1 MAWLSALIKA
11 ILEWLTAEV
20 KKDTKAGDADDVPEE
35 TKKSWADRIK
45 EQEAK
50 MAEQREKDE
59 QMRRNEM
66 DKRREQQQK
75 GHRLTANFQKKALR
89 FVDDIEFA
97 FNSIKQHFMKTNTT
111 KFLILFGSSV
121 QNPKEGFMLDFLRR
135 NASGPFG
142 LTLII
147 LLVLAFSVWG
157 IGDIFRNY
165 DVGTLARIGDR
176 EVDSQEFL
184 FRYNREI
191 NRISN
196 ELERFVSNE
205 EARDSG
211 IDIQI
216 LTNLLV
222 EKTLNSSADKMKL
235 RPSDKSLTE
244 RLKNT
249 NSFRN
254 AFNQFDKNVF
264 NQVLRQNG
272 ITEDL
277 FFSMER
283 DSIAQAQIYRALFE
297 NLNISKE
304 FNNLIHRF
312 QNEDRSVEYLVLNTN
327 TENVDSYEINNQ
339 ELLNYYNNNKDNYKS
354 ETKRD
359 FTLLTLLKSEI
370 SSLIEVQEDII
381 KEIYE
386 NNVSDYETPEKRTY
400 YVIPFNSSE
409 EVNLALNNFKE
420 NTDINNIIVSRGFS
434 LEDVLQSSLS
444 LEEGLNDAISNKA
457 FEVDKNILAG
467 PVQGPFGPTL
477 IYVTKIE
484 SSLKK
489 TFLEVKEKIEQDY
502 KSGETQDKIYEI
514 YNIIE
519 DQRAAG
525 LTFEEIALENNLKL
539 SQYSSVNNN
548 GSNFNNSNI
557 DLTLRNSIIE
567 TIFDSDIGLEMDP
580 LEDQN
585 GNVVFIRVDNIDEER
600 LLNFDNVQKE
610 VRSDIINQRQKKELE
625 DISFQYLD
633 DINKNINN
641 LEQISDNLNVAIL
654 KRDNLSRYSF
664 DEVFSRSAIEE
675 IFKTNVNKA
684 FRANVGIGDSIIIGL
699 VTKISIEEQKES
711 DIEALNQRNED
722 NLKNELLII
731 LSEELQKEL
740 SSEVYP
746 ERLDFLF
753 ETINTQGSF

>member
-1 MAWLSALIKA
+1 
-11 ILEWLTAEV
+11 
-20 KKDTKAGDADDVPEE
+20 
-35 TKKSWADRIK
+35 
-45 EQEAK
+45 
-50 MAEQREKDE
+50 
-59 QMRRNEM
+59 
-66 DKRREQQQK
+66 
-75 GHRLTANFQKKALR
+75 
-89 FVDDIEFA
+89 
-97 FNSIKQHFMKTNTT
+97 
-111 KFLILFGSSV
+111 
-121 QNPKEGFMLDFLRR
+121 MLDLLRR

-191 NRISN
+191 SRISN

-235 RPSDKSLTE
+235 RPSDNSLTE

-304 FNNLIHRF
+304 FSNLIYRF
-312 QNEDRSVEYLVLNTN
+312 QNEDRNVEYLVLNTN
-327 TENVDSYEINNQ
+327 TESLDAYEINNQ
-339 ELLNYYNNNKDNYKS
+339 ELLSYYNNNKDNYIS
-354 ETKRD
+354 ESKRD
-359 FTLLTLLKSEI
+359 FTLLTLLKSELN
-370 SSLIEVQEDII
+370 SLIKVEEGII

-386 NNVSDYETPEKRTY
+386 NNLSDYETPEKRTY

-420 NTDINNIIVSRGFS
+420 NTDINNIIISRGLS
-434 LEDVLQSSLS
+434 VEDVIQSSLS
-444 LEEGLNDAISNKA
+444 SEEGLNEAISNKA
-457 FEVDKNILAG
+457 FELDKNILAG
-467 PVQGPFGPTL
+467 PVPGPFGPTL

-484 SSLKK
+484 SSLKQ
-489 TFLEVKEKIEQDY
+489 TFLEVKEKIENDY
-502 KSGETQDKIYEI
+502 KSEETQDKIYEI
-514 YNIIE
+514 YNVIE

-548 GSNFNNSNI
+548 GSNFSNSNI
-557 DLTLRNSIIE
+557 DLTLKNSIIE

-600 LLNFDNVQKE
+600 LLNFDSVQNE

-625 DISFQYLD
+625 DISFQHLD
-633 DINKNINN
+633 DINNNINS
-641 LEQISDNLNVAIL
+641 LEQIADSLNVAIL

-684 FRANVGIGDSIIIGL
+684 FKANVGIGDSIIIGM
-699 VTKISIEEQKES
+699 VTKISIQEQKES
-711 DIEALNQRNED
+711 DLEALNQRNED

>member
-1 MAWLSALIKA
+1 
-11 ILEWLTAEV
+11 
-20 KKDTKAGDADDVPEE
+20 
-35 TKKSWADRIK
+35 
-45 EQEAK
+45 
-50 MAEQREKDE
+50 
-59 QMRRNEM
+59 
-66 DKRREQQQK
+66 
-75 GHRLTANFQKKALR
+75 
-89 FVDDIEFA
+89 
-97 FNSIKQHFMKTNTT
+97 
-111 KFLILFGSSV
+111 
-121 QNPKEGFMLDFLRR
+121 MLDLLRR

-191 NRISN
+191 SRISN

-235 RPSDKSLTE
+235 RPSDNSLTE

-304 FNNLIHRF
+304 FSNLIYRF
-312 QNEDRSVEYLVLNTN
+312 QNEDRNVEYLVLNTN
-327 TENVDSYEINNQ
+327 TGSLDAYEINNQ
-339 ELLNYYNNNKDNYKS
+339 ELLSYYNNNKDNYIS
-354 ETKRD
+354 ESKRD
-359 FTLLTLLKSEI
+359 FTLLTLLKSELN
-370 SSLIEVQEDII
+370 SLIKVEEGII

-386 NNVSDYETPEKRTY
+386 NNLSDYETPEKRTY

-420 NTDINNIIVSRGFS
+420 NTDINNIIISRGLS
-434 LEDVLQSSLS
+434 VEDVIQSSLS
-444 LEEGLNDAISNKA
+444 SEEGLNEAISNKA
-457 FEVDKNILAG
+457 FELDKNILAG
-467 PVQGPFGPTL
+467 PVPGPFGPTL
-477 IYVTKIE
+477 IYVTNIE
-484 SSLKK
+484 PSFKK
-489 TFLEVKEKIEQDY
+489 TFLEAKEKIEQDY
-502 KSGETQDKIYEI
+502 KSEETQDKIYEI
-514 YNIIE
+514 YNVIE

-548 GSNFNNSNI
+548 GSNFSNSNI
-557 DLTLRNSIIE
+557 DLTLKNSIIE
-567 TIFDSDIGLEMDP
+567 TIFDSDIGLDMDP

-600 LLNFDNVQKE
+600 LLNFDSVQNE

-625 DISFQYLD
+625 DISFQHLD
-633 DINKNINN
+633 DINNNINS
-641 LEQISDNLNVAIL
+641 LEQIADNLNVAIL

-684 FRANVGIGDSIIIGL
+684 FKANVGIGDSIIIGM
-699 VTKISIEEQKES
+699 VTKISIQEQKES
-711 DIEALNQRNED
+711 DLEALNQRNED

>member
-1 MAWLSALIKA
+1 
-11 ILEWLTAEV
+11 
-20 KKDTKAGDADDVPEE
+20 
-35 TKKSWADRIK
+35 
-45 EQEAK
+45 
-50 MAEQREKDE
+50 
-59 QMRRNEM
+59 
-66 DKRREQQQK
+66 
-75 GHRLTANFQKKALR
+75 
-89 FVDDIEFA
+89 
-97 FNSIKQHFMKTNTT
+97 
-111 KFLILFGSSV
+111 
-121 QNPKEGFMLDFLRR
+121 MLDLLRR

-304 FNNLIHRF
+304 FSNLIHRF
-312 QNEDRSVEYLVLNTN
+312 QNEDRNVEYIVLNTN
-327 TENVDSYEINNQ
+327 TENIDSYEINNQ

-354 ETKRD
+354 ESKRD

-409 EVNLALNNFKE
+409 EVNSALNNFKE
-420 NTDINNIIVSRGFS
+420 NTDINNIIVSRGLS
-434 LEDVLQSSLS
+434 VEDVLQSSIS

-502 KSGETQDKIYEI
+502 KSEETQDKIYEI
-514 YNIIE
+514 YNVIE

-539 SQYSSVNNN
+539 SQYSSVNDN
-548 GSNFNNSNI
+548 GSNFSNSDI
-557 DLTLRNSIIE
+557 DLALRNLIIE

-585 GNVVFIRVDNIDEER
+585 GNVVFIRVDNIDEETI
-600 LLNFDNVQKE
+600 LNFDNVQNE
-610 VRSDIINQRQKKELE
+610 VRSDIINQRQKKDLE
-625 DISFQYLD
+625 DISFQYLN
-633 DINKNINN
+633 DINNNINN
-641 LEQISDNLNVAIL
+641 LEQIADNLNVAIL

-684 FRANVGIGDSIIIGL
+684 FKANVGIGDSIIIGM
-699 VTKISIEEQKES
+699 VTKISIEEQKEA

>member
-1 MAWLSALIKA
+1 
-11 ILEWLTAEV
+11 
-20 KKDTKAGDADDVPEE
+20 
-35 TKKSWADRIK
+35 
-45 EQEAK
+45 
-50 MAEQREKDE
+50 
-59 QMRRNEM
+59 
-66 DKRREQQQK
+66 
-75 GHRLTANFQKKALR
+75 
-89 FVDDIEFA
+89 
-97 FNSIKQHFMKTNTT
+97 
-111 KFLILFGSSV
+111 
-121 QNPKEGFMLDFLRR
+121 MLDLLRR

-272 ITEDL
+272 INEDL
-277 FFSMER
+277 FFTMER

-304 FNNLIHRF
+304 FSNLIHRF
-312 QNEDRSVEYLVLNTN
+312 QNEDRSVEYIVLNTN

-354 ETKRD
+354 ESKRD

-370 SSLIEVQEDII
+370 ISLIEVQEDII

-409 EVNLALNNFKE
+409 EVNLALSNFKE
-420 NTDINNIIVSRGFS
+420 NTDINNIIVSRGLS

-502 KSGETQDKIYEI
+502 KSEETQDKIYEI

-548 GSNFNNSNI
+548 GSNFSNSNI

-625 DISFQYLD
+625 DISFQYID
-633 DINKNINN
+633 DINNNINN

-664 DEVFSRSAIEE
+664 DEVFSRSAVEE

-684 FRANVGIGDSIIIGL
+684 FKANVGIGDSIIIGL

-731 LSEELQKEL
+731 LTEELQKEL

>member
-1 MAWLSALIKA
+1 
-11 ILEWLTAEV
+11 
-20 KKDTKAGDADDVPEE
+20 
-35 TKKSWADRIK
+35 
-45 EQEAK
+45 
-50 MAEQREKDE
+50 
-59 QMRRNEM
+59 
-66 DKRREQQQK
+66 
-75 GHRLTANFQKKALR
+75 
-89 FVDDIEFA
+89 
-97 FNSIKQHFMKTNTT
+97 
-111 KFLILFGSSV
+111 
-121 QNPKEGFMLDFLRR
+121 MLDLLRR

-304 FNNLIHRF
+304 FSNLIHRF
-312 QNEDRSVEYLVLNTN
+312 QNEDRNVEYIVLNTD
-327 TENVDSYEINNQ
+327 TENIDSYEINNQ

-354 ETKRD
+354 ESKRD

-409 EVNLALNNFKE
+409 EVNLALSNFKE
-420 NTDINNIIVSRGFS
+420 NTDINNIIVSRGLS
-434 LEDVLQSSLS
+434 IEDVLQSSLS

-477 IYVTKIE
+477 IYVTQIE

-502 KSGETQDKIYEI
+502 KSGETQDKIYKI

-548 GSNFNNSNI
+548 GSNFSNSNI

-664 DEVFSRSAIEE
+664 DEVFSRSAVEE

-684 FRANVGIGDSIIIGL
+684 FKANVGIGDSIIIGL

-711 DIEALNQRNED
+711 DIETLNKRNED

-731 LSEELQKEL
+731 LTEELQKEL

>member
-1 MAWLSALIKA
+1 
-11 ILEWLTAEV
+11 
-20 KKDTKAGDADDVPEE
+20 
-35 TKKSWADRIK
+35 
-45 EQEAK
+45 
-50 MAEQREKDE
+50 
-59 QMRRNEM
+59 
-66 DKRREQQQK
+66 
-75 GHRLTANFQKKALR
+75 
-89 FVDDIEFA
+89 
-97 FNSIKQHFMKTNTT
+97 
-111 KFLILFGSSV
+111 
-121 QNPKEGFMLDFLRR
+121 MLDLLRR

-277 FFSMER
+277 FFTMER

-304 FNNLIHRF
+304 FSNLIHRF
-312 QNEDRSVEYLVLNTN
+312 QNEDRSVEYIVLNTN

-354 ETKRD
+354 ESKRD

-370 SSLIEVQEDII
+370 ISLIEVQEDII

-409 EVNLALNNFKE
+409 EVNLALSNFKE
-420 NTDINNIIVSRGFS
+420 NTDINNIIVSRGLS

-502 KSGETQDKIYEI
+502 KSEETQDKIYEI

-548 GSNFNNSNI
+548 GSNFSNSNI

-625 DISFQYLD
+625 DISFQYID
-633 DINKNINN
+633 DINNNINN

-664 DEVFSRSAIEE
+664 DEVFSRSAVEE

-684 FRANVGIGDSIIIGL
+684 FKANVGIGDSIIIGL

-731 LSEELQKEL
+731 LTEELQKEL

>member
-1 MAWLSALIKA
+1 
-11 ILEWLTAEV
+11 
-20 KKDTKAGDADDVPEE
+20 
-35 TKKSWADRIK
+35 
-45 EQEAK
+45 
-50 MAEQREKDE
+50 
-59 QMRRNEM
+59 
-66 DKRREQQQK
+66 
-75 GHRLTANFQKKALR
+75 
-89 FVDDIEFA
+89 
-97 FNSIKQHFMKTNTT
+97 
-111 KFLILFGSSV
+111 
-121 QNPKEGFMLDFLRR
+121 MLDLLRR

-304 FNNLIHRF
+304 FSNLIHRF
-312 QNEDRSVEYLVLNTN
+312 QNEDRNVEYIVLNTN
-327 TENVDSYEINNQ
+327 TENIDSYEINNQ

-354 ETKRD
+354 ESKRD

-409 EVNLALNNFKE
+409 EVNSALNNFKE
-420 NTDINNIIVSRGFS
+420 NTDINNIIVSRGLS
-434 LEDVLQSSLS
+434 VEDVLQSSIS
-444 LEEGLNDAISNKA
+444 LEEGLNEAISNKA

-548 GSNFNNSNI
+548 GSNFSNSNI

-664 DEVFSRSAIEE
+664 DEVFSRSAVEE

-684 FRANVGIGDSIIIGL
+684 FKANVGIGDSIIIGM
-699 VTKISIEEQKES
+699 VTKISIEEQKEA

>member
-1 MAWLSALIKA
+1 
-11 ILEWLTAEV
+11 
-20 KKDTKAGDADDVPEE
+20 
-35 TKKSWADRIK
+35 
-45 EQEAK
+45 
-50 MAEQREKDE
+50 
-59 QMRRNEM
+59 
-66 DKRREQQQK
+66 
-75 GHRLTANFQKKALR
+75 
-89 FVDDIEFA
+89 
-97 FNSIKQHFMKTNTT
+97 
-111 KFLILFGSSV
+111 
-121 QNPKEGFMLDFLRR
+121 MLDLLRR

-222 EKTLNSSADKMKL
+222 EKTLNSSADEMKL
-235 RPSDKSLTE
+235 RPSDNSLTE

-249 NSFRN
+249 SSFRN

-304 FNNLIHRF
+304 FSNLIHRF
-312 QNEDRSVEYLVLNTN
+312 QNEDRSVDYLVLNTN
-327 TENVDSYEINNQ
+327 TENVDPYEINNQ
-339 ELLNYYNNNKDNYKS
+339 ELLSYYNNNRDNYKS
-354 ETKRD
+354 ESKRD

-370 SSLIEVQEDII
+370 SSLIEVEEEII

-386 NNVSDYETPEKRTY
+386 NNLSDYETPEKRTY

-409 EVNLALNNFKE
+409 EVNSALNNFKE
-420 NTDINNIIVSRGFS
+420 NTDINNIIVSRGLS
-434 LEDVLQSSLS
+434 VEDVLQSSIS
-444 LEEGLNDAISNKA
+444 LEEGLNEAISNKA

-502 KSGETQDKIYEI
+502 KSEETQDKIYEI
-514 YNIIE
+514 YNVIE

-539 SQYSSVNNN
+539 SQYSSVNDN
-548 GSNFNNSNI
+548 GSNFSNSDI
-557 DLTLRNSIIE
+557 DLALRNLIIE

-585 GNVVFIRVDNIDEER
+585 GNVVFIRVDNIDEETI
-600 LLNFDNVQKE
+600 LNFDNVQNE
-610 VRSDIINQRQKKELE
+610 VRSDIINQRKKKDLE
-625 DISFQYLD
+625 DISFQYLN
-633 DINKNINN
+633 DINNNINN
-641 LEQISDNLNVAIL
+641 LEQIADNLNVAIL

-684 FRANVGIGDSIIIGL
+684 FKANVGIGDSIIIGL

-711 DIEALNQRNED
+711 DIETLNKRNED

-731 LSEELQKEL
+731 LTEELQKEL

>member
-1 MAWLSALIKA
+1 
-11 ILEWLTAEV
+11 
-20 KKDTKAGDADDVPEE
+20 
-35 TKKSWADRIK
+35 
-45 EQEAK
+45 
-50 MAEQREKDE
+50 
-59 QMRRNEM
+59 
-66 DKRREQQQK
+66 
-75 GHRLTANFQKKALR
+75 
-89 FVDDIEFA
+89 
-97 FNSIKQHFMKTNTT
+97 
-111 KFLILFGSSV
+111 
-121 QNPKEGFMLDFLRR
+121 MLDLLRR

-222 EKTLNSSADKMKL
+222 EKTLNSSADEMKL
-235 RPSDKSLTE
+235 RPSDNSLTE

-249 NSFRN
+249 SSFRN

-304 FNNLIHRF
+304 FSNLIHRF
-312 QNEDRSVEYLVLNTN
+312 QNEDRNVDYLVLNTN
-327 TENVDSYEINNQ
+327 TENVDPYEINNQ

-354 ETKRD
+354 ESKRD

-370 SSLIEVQEDII
+370 SSLIEVEEEII

-386 NNVSDYETPEKRTY
+386 NNLSDYETPEKRTY

-409 EVNLALNNFKE
+409 EVNSALNNFKE
-420 NTDINNIIVSRGFS
+420 NTDINNIIVSRGLS
-434 LEDVLQSSLS
+434 VEDVLQSSIS
-444 LEEGLNDAISNKA
+444 LEEGLNEAISNKA

-502 KSGETQDKIYEI
+502 KSEETQDKIYEI
-514 YNIIE
+514 YNVIE

-539 SQYSSVNNN
+539 SQYSSVNDN
-548 GSNFNNSNI
+548 GSNFSNSDI
-557 DLTLRNSIIE
+557 DLALRNLIIE

-585 GNVVFIRVDNIDEER
+585 GNVVFIRVDNIDEETI
-600 LLNFDNVQKE
+600 LNFDNVQNE
-610 VRSDIINQRQKKELE
+610 VRSDIINQRQKKDLE
-625 DISFQYLD
+625 DISFQYLN
-633 DINKNINN
+633 DINNNINN
-641 LEQISDNLNVAIL
+641 LEQIADNLNVAIL

-664 DEVFSRSAIEE
+664 DEVFSRSAVEE

-684 FRANVGIGDSIIIGL
+684 FKANVGIGDSIIIGL

>member
-1 MAWLSALIKA
+1 
-11 ILEWLTAEV
+11 
-20 KKDTKAGDADDVPEE
+20 
-35 TKKSWADRIK
+35 
-45 EQEAK
+45 
-50 MAEQREKDE
+50 
-59 QMRRNEM
+59 
-66 DKRREQQQK
+66 
-75 GHRLTANFQKKALR
+75 
-89 FVDDIEFA
+89 
-97 FNSIKQHFMKTNTT
+97 
-111 KFLILFGSSV
+111 
-121 QNPKEGFMLDFLRR
+121 MLDLLRR

-304 FNNLIHRF
+304 FSNLIHRF
-312 QNEDRSVEYLVLNTN
+312 QNEDRSVDYLVLNTN
-327 TENVDSYEINNQ
+327 TENVDPYEINNQ
-339 ELLNYYNNNKDNYKS
+339 ELLSYYNNNRDNYKS
-354 ETKRD
+354 ESKRD

-370 SSLIEVQEDII
+370 SSLIEVEEEII

-386 NNVSDYETPEKRTY
+386 NNLSDYETPEKRTY

-409 EVNLALNNFKE
+409 EVNSALNNFKE
-420 NTDINNIIVSRGFS
+420 NTDINNIIVSRGLS
-434 LEDVLQSSLS
+434 VEDVLQSSIS
-444 LEEGLNDAISNKA
+444 LEEGLNEAISNKA

-502 KSGETQDKIYEI
+502 KSEETQDKIYEI
-514 YNIIE
+514 YNVIE

-539 SQYSSVNNN
+539 SQYSSVNDN
-548 GSNFNNSNI
+548 GSNFSNSDI
-557 DLTLRNSIIE
+557 DLALRNLIIE

-585 GNVVFIRVDNIDEER
+585 GNVVFIRVDNIDEETI
-600 LLNFDNVQKE
+600 LNFDNVQNE
-610 VRSDIINQRQKKELE
+610 VRSDIINQRQKKDLE
-625 DISFQYLD
+625 DISFQYLN
-633 DINKNINN
+633 DINNNINN
-641 LEQISDNLNVAIL
+641 LEQIADNLNVAIL

-684 FRANVGIGDSIIIGL
+684 FKANVGIGDSIIIGM
-699 VTKISIEEQKES
+699 VTKISIEEQKEA

>member
-1 MAWLSALIKA
+1 
-11 ILEWLTAEV
+11 
-20 KKDTKAGDADDVPEE
+20 
-35 TKKSWADRIK
+35 
-45 EQEAK
+45 
-50 MAEQREKDE
+50 
-59 QMRRNEM
+59 
-66 DKRREQQQK
+66 
-75 GHRLTANFQKKALR
+75 
-89 FVDDIEFA
+89 
-97 FNSIKQHFMKTNTT
+97 
-111 KFLILFGSSV
+111 
-121 QNPKEGFMLDFLRR
+121 MLDLLRR

-205 EARDSG
+205 EAKDSG

-277 FFSMER
+277 FFTMER

-297 NLNISKE
+297 NINISKE

-312 QNEDRSVEYLVLNTN
+312 QNEDRNVEYIVLNTN

-354 ETKRD
+354 ESKRD

-381 KEIYE
+381 KEIYK

-409 EVNLALNNFKE
+409 EVNLALSNFKE
-420 NTDINNIIVSRGFS
+420 NTDINNIIVSRGLS

-502 KSGETQDKIYEI
+502 KSEETQDKIYEI

-548 GSNFNNSNI
+548 GSNFSNSNI

-633 DINKNINN
+633 DINNNINN

-664 DEVFSRSAIEE
+664 DEVFSRSAVEE
-675 IFKTNVNKA
+675 IFKTNENKA
-684 FRANVGIGDSIIIGL
+684 FKGNVGIGDSIIIGL

-731 LSEELQKEL
+731 LTEELQKEL

>member
-1 MAWLSALIKA
+1 
-11 ILEWLTAEV
+11 
-20 KKDTKAGDADDVPEE
+20 
-35 TKKSWADRIK
+35 
-45 EQEAK
+45 
-50 MAEQREKDE
+50 
-59 QMRRNEM
+59 
-66 DKRREQQQK
+66 
-75 GHRLTANFQKKALR
+75 
-89 FVDDIEFA
+89 
-97 FNSIKQHFMKTNTT
+97 
-111 KFLILFGSSV
+111 
-121 QNPKEGFMLDFLRR
+121 MLDLLRR

-304 FNNLIHRF
+304 FSNLIHRF
-312 QNEDRSVEYLVLNTN
+312 QNEDRNVEYIVLNTN
-327 TENVDSYEINNQ
+327 TENIDSYEINNQ

-354 ETKRD
+354 ESKRD

-400 YVIPFNSSE
+400 YVIPFNSFE
-409 EVNLALNNFKE
+409 EVNLALSNFKE
-420 NTDINNIIVSRGFS
+420 NTDINNIIVSRGLS
-434 LEDVLQSSLS
+434 IEDVLQSSLS

-548 GSNFNNSNI
+548 GSNFSNSNI

-610 VRSDIINQRQKKELE
+610 VRSDIINQRQKKKLE

-684 FRANVGIGDSIIIGL
+684 FKANVGIGDSIIIGM
-699 VTKISIEEQKES
+699 VTKISIEEQKEA

>member
-1 MAWLSALIKA
+1 
-11 ILEWLTAEV
+11 
-20 KKDTKAGDADDVPEE
+20 
-35 TKKSWADRIK
+35 
-45 EQEAK
+45 
-50 MAEQREKDE
+50 
-59 QMRRNEM
+59 
-66 DKRREQQQK
+66 
-75 GHRLTANFQKKALR
+75 
-89 FVDDIEFA
+89 
-97 FNSIKQHFMKTNTT
+97 
-111 KFLILFGSSV
+111 
-121 QNPKEGFMLDFLRR
+121 MLDLLRR

-216 LTNLLV
+216 LTNLLI

-272 ITEDL
+272 INEDL
-277 FFSMER
+277 FFTMER

-304 FNNLIHRF
+304 FSNLIHRF

-354 ETKRD
+354 ESKRD

-386 NNVSDYETPEKRTY
+386 NNVSNYETQEKRTY

-409 EVNLALNNFKE
+409 EVNLALSNFKE
-420 NTDINNIIVSRGFS
+420 NTDINNIIVSRGLS

-502 KSGETQDKIYEI
+502 KSEETQDKIYEI

-548 GSNFNNSNI
+548 GSNFSNSNI

-625 DISFQYLD
+625 DISFQYID
-633 DINKNINN
+633 DINNNINN

-654 KRDNLSRYSF
+654 KRDSLSRYSF
-664 DEVFSRSAIEE
+664 DEVFSRSAVEE
-675 IFKTNVNKA
+675 VFKTNVNKP
-684 FRANVGIGDSIIIGL
+684 FKANVGIGDSIIIGL

-731 LSEELQKEL
+731 LTEELQKEL

>member
-1 MAWLSALIKA
+1 
-11 ILEWLTAEV
+11 
-20 KKDTKAGDADDVPEE
+20 
-35 TKKSWADRIK
+35 
-45 EQEAK
+45 
-50 MAEQREKDE
+50 
-59 QMRRNEM
+59 
-66 DKRREQQQK
+66 
-75 GHRLTANFQKKALR
+75 
-89 FVDDIEFA
+89 
-97 FNSIKQHFMKTNTT
+97 
-111 KFLILFGSSV
+111 
-121 QNPKEGFMLDFLRR
+121 MLDLLRR

-222 EKTLNSSADKMKL
+222 EKTLNSSADEMKL
-235 RPSDKSLTE
+235 RPSDNSLTE

-249 NSFRN
+249 SSFRN

-304 FNNLIHRF
+304 FSNLIHRF
-312 QNEDRSVEYLVLNTN
+312 QNEDRSVDYLVLNTN
-327 TENVDSYEINNQ
+327 TENVDPYEINDQ
-339 ELLNYYNNNKDNYKS
+339 ELLSYYNNNKDNYKS
-354 ETKRD
+354 ESKRD

-370 SSLIEVQEDII
+370 SSLIEVEEEII

-386 NNVSDYETPEKRTY
+386 NNLSDYETPEKRTY

-409 EVNLALNNFKE
+409 EVNSALNNFKE
-420 NTDINNIIVSRGFS
+420 NTDINNIIVSRGLS
-434 LEDVLQSSLS
+434 VEDVLQSSIS
-444 LEEGLNDAISNKA
+444 LEEGLNEAISNKA

-502 KSGETQDKIYEI
+502 KSEETQDKIYEI
-514 YNIIE
+514 YNVIE

-539 SQYSSVNNN
+539 SQYSSVNDN
-548 GSNFNNSNI
+548 GSNFSNSDI
-557 DLTLRNSIIE
+557 DLALRNLIIE

-585 GNVVFIRVDNIDEER
+585 GNVVFIRVDNIDEETI
-600 LLNFDNVQKE
+600 LNFDNVQNE
-610 VRSDIINQRQKKELE
+610 VRSDIINQRKKKDLE
-625 DISFQYLD
+625 DISFQYLN
-633 DINKNINN
+633 DINNNINN
-641 LEQISDNLNVAIL
+641 LEQIADNLNVAIL

-684 FRANVGIGDSIIIGL
+684 FKANVGIGDSIIIGL
-699 VTKISIEEQKES
+699 VKKISIQELKDA

>member
-1 MAWLSALIKA
+1 
-11 ILEWLTAEV
+11 
-20 KKDTKAGDADDVPEE
+20 
-35 TKKSWADRIK
+35 
-45 EQEAK
+45 
-50 MAEQREKDE
+50 
-59 QMRRNEM
+59 
-66 DKRREQQQK
+66 
-75 GHRLTANFQKKALR
+75 
-89 FVDDIEFA
+89 
-97 FNSIKQHFMKTNTT
+97 
-111 KFLILFGSSV
+111 
-121 QNPKEGFMLDFLRR
+121 MLDLLRR

-211 IDIQI
+211 IDVQI
-216 LTNLLV
+216 LSNLLV
-222 EKTLNSSADKMKL
+222 EKTLNSSADRMKL
-235 RPSDKSLTE
+235 RPSDNSLTE

-249 NSFRN
+249 NSFKN

-283 DSIAQAQIYRALFE
+283 DSIAQTQIYSALFG

-304 FNNLIHRF
+304 FSNLIYRF
-312 QNEDRSVEYLVLNTN
+312 QNEDRNVEYLVLNTN
-327 TENVDSYEINNQ
+327 TENIDAYEINNE
-339 ELLNYYNNNKDNYKS
+339 ELLNHYNNNRDNYKS
-354 ETKRD
+354 ESKRD
-359 FTLLTLLKSEI
+359 FTLISLLKSEL
-370 SSLIEVQEDII
+370 SSLIEVEEDII
-381 KEIYE
+381 REIYE
-386 NNVSDYETPEKRTY
+386 NNLGDYETPEKRTY

-409 EVNLALNNFKE
+409 EVNLALNNFEE
-420 NTDINNIIVSRGFS
+420 NTDINNIIVSRGLS
-434 LEDVLQSSLS
+434 VEDVLQSSLS

-457 FEVDKNILAG
+457 FEVDINILTG
-467 PVQGPFGPTL
+467 PVPGPFGPTL
-477 IYVTKIE
+477 IYVTQIE
-484 SSLKK
+484 SSFKK
-489 TFLEVKEKIEQDY
+489 TFLEVKERIEQNY
-502 KSGETQDKIYEI
+502 KSEETQDKIYEI
-514 YNIIE
+514 YNVIE
-519 DQRAAG
+519 DQRAEG
-525 LTFEEIALENNLKL
+525 LTFEEIAAENNLKL

-567 TIFDSDIGLEMDP
+567 TIFDSDIGLELDP

-585 GNVVFIRVDNIDEER
+585 GNVIFIRIDNIDEER
-600 LLNFDNVQKE
+600 FLNFDNMQNE
-610 VRSDIINQRQKKELE
+610 VRLDIINQRQKEELE
-625 DISFQYLD
+625 DKSLQYLN
-633 DINKNINN
+633 DINNKNNN
-641 LEQISDNLNVAIL
+641 LEQIADNLNVAIL
-654 KRDNLSRYSF
+654 TRDNLSRYSF
-664 DEVFSRSAIEE
+664 DEVFSRSAIQE
-675 IFKTNVNKA
+675 IFKTNVNKP
-684 FRANVGIGDSIIIGL
+684 FKANVGIGDSIIIGL
-699 VTKISIEEQKES
+699 VTKISIREQKEV
-711 DIEALNQRNED
+711 DIVTLNQQNED
-722 NLKNELLII
+722 NLKNELLFT
-731 LSEELQKEL
+731 LTEELQKEL

-753 ETINTQGSF
+753 ETINAQGSF

>member
-1 MAWLSALIKA
+1 
-11 ILEWLTAEV
+11 
-20 KKDTKAGDADDVPEE
+20 
-35 TKKSWADRIK
+35 
-45 EQEAK
+45 
-50 MAEQREKDE
+50 
-59 QMRRNEM
+59 
-66 DKRREQQQK
+66 
-75 GHRLTANFQKKALR
+75 
-89 FVDDIEFA
+89 
-97 FNSIKQHFMKTNTT
+97 
-111 KFLILFGSSV
+111 
-121 QNPKEGFMLDFLRR
+121 MLDLLRR

-191 NRISN
+191 SRISN

-235 RPSDKSLTE
+235 RPSDNSLTE

-304 FNNLIHRF
+304 FSNLIYRF
-312 QNEDRSVEYLVLNTN
+312 QNEDRNVEYLVLNTN
-327 TENVDSYEINNQ
+327 TESLDAYEINNQ
-339 ELLNYYNNNKDNYKS
+339 ELLSYYNNNKDNYIS
-354 ETKRD
+354 ESKRD
-359 FTLLTLLKSEI
+359 FTLLTLLKSELN
-370 SSLIEVQEDII
+370 SLIKVEEGII

-386 NNVSDYETPEKRTY
+386 NNLSDYETPEKRTY

-420 NTDINNIIVSRGFS
+420 NTDINNIIISRGLS
-434 LEDVLQSSLS
+434 VEDVIQSSLS
-444 LEEGLNDAISNKA
+444 SEEGLNEAISNKA
-457 FEVDKNILAG
+457 FELDKNILAG
-467 PVQGPFGPTL
+467 PVPGPFGPTL

-484 SSLKK
+484 SSLKQ
-489 TFLEVKEKIEQDY
+489 TFLEVKEKIENDY
-502 KSGETQDKIYEI
+502 KSEETQDKIYEI
-514 YNIIE
+514 YNVIE

-548 GSNFNNSNI
+548 GSNFSNSNI
-557 DLTLRNSIIE
+557 DLTLKNSIIE
-567 TIFDSDIGLEMDP
+567 TIFNSDIGLEMDP

-600 LLNFDNVQKE
+600 LLNFDSVQNE

-625 DISFQYLD
+625 DISFQHLD
-633 DINKNINN
+633 DINNNINS
-641 LEQISDNLNVAIL
+641 LEQIADNLNVAIL

-684 FRANVGIGDSIIIGL
+684 FKANVGIGDSIIIGM
-699 VTKISIEEQKES
+699 VTKISIQEQKES
-711 DIEALNQRNED
+711 DLEALNQRNED

>member
-1 MAWLSALIKA
+1 
-11 ILEWLTAEV
+11 
-20 KKDTKAGDADDVPEE
+20 
-35 TKKSWADRIK
+35 
-45 EQEAK
+45 
-50 MAEQREKDE
+50 
-59 QMRRNEM
+59 
-66 DKRREQQQK
+66 
-75 GHRLTANFQKKALR
+75 
-89 FVDDIEFA
+89 
-97 FNSIKQHFMKTNTT
+97 
-111 KFLILFGSSV
+111 
-121 QNPKEGFMLDFLRR
+121 MLDLLRR

-222 EKTLNSSADKMKL
+222 EKTLNSSADEMKL
-235 RPSDKSLTE
+235 RPSDNSLTE

-249 NSFRN
+249 SSFRN

-304 FNNLIHRF
+304 FSNLIHRF
-312 QNEDRSVEYLVLNTN
+312 QNEDRNVEYIVLNTN
-327 TENVDSYEINNQ
+327 TENIDSYEINNQ
-339 ELLNYYNNNKDNYKS
+339 ELLSYYNNNKDNYKS
-354 ETKRD
+354 ESKRD

-370 SSLIEVQEDII
+370 SSLIEVEEEII

-386 NNVSDYETPEKRTY
+386 NNLSDYETPEKRTY

-409 EVNLALNNFKE
+409 EVNSALNNFKE
-420 NTDINNIIVSRGFS
+420 NTDINNIIVSRGLS
-434 LEDVLQSSLS
+434 VEDVLQSSIS
-444 LEEGLNDAISNKA
+444 LEEGLNEAISNKA

-502 KSGETQDKIYEI
+502 KSEETQDKIYEI

-519 DQRAAG
+519 DHRAAG

-539 SQYSSVNNN
+539 SKYSSVNDN
-548 GSNFNNSNI
+548 GSNFSNSDI
-557 DLTLRNSIIE
+557 DLALRNLIIE

-585 GNVVFIRVDNIDEER
+585 GNVVFIRVDNIDEETI
-600 LLNFDNVQKE
+600 LNFDNVQNE
-610 VRSDIINQRQKKELE
+610 VRSDIINQRQKKDLE
-625 DISFQYLD
+625 DISFQYLN
-633 DINKNINN
+633 DINNNINN
-641 LEQISDNLNVAIL
+641 LEQIADNLNVAIL

-664 DEVFSRSAIEE
+664 DEVFSRSAVEE

-684 FRANVGIGDSIIIGL
+684 FKANVGIGDSIIIGM
-699 VTKISIEEQKES
+699 VTKISIQEQKES

>member
-1 MAWLSALIKA
+1 
-11 ILEWLTAEV
+11 
-20 KKDTKAGDADDVPEE
+20 
-35 TKKSWADRIK
+35 
-45 EQEAK
+45 
-50 MAEQREKDE
+50 
-59 QMRRNEM
+59 
-66 DKRREQQQK
+66 
-75 GHRLTANFQKKALR
+75 
-89 FVDDIEFA
+89 
-97 FNSIKQHFMKTNTT
+97 
-111 KFLILFGSSV
+111 
-121 QNPKEGFMLDFLRR
+121 MLDLLRR

-304 FNNLIHRF
+304 FSNLIHRF
-312 QNEDRSVEYLVLNTN
+312 QNEDRSVDYLVLNTN
-327 TENVDSYEINNQ
+327 TENVDPYEINNQ
-339 ELLNYYNNNKDNYKS
+339 ELLSYYNNNKDNYKS
-354 ETKRD
+354 ESKRD

-370 SSLIEVQEDII
+370 SSLIEVEEEII

-386 NNVSDYETPEKRTY
+386 NNLSDYETPEKRTY

-409 EVNLALNNFKE
+409 EVNSALNNFKE
-420 NTDINNIIVSRGFS
+420 NTDINNIIFSRGLS
-434 LEDVLQSSLS
+434 VEDVLQSSIS
-444 LEEGLNDAISNKA
+444 LEEGLNEAISNKA

-502 KSGETQDKIYEI
+502 KSEETQDKIYEI
-514 YNIIE
+514 YNVIE

-539 SQYSSVNNN
+539 SQYSSVNDN
-548 GSNFNNSNI
+548 GSNFSNSDI
-557 DLTLRNSIIE
+557 DLALRNLIIE

-585 GNVVFIRVDNIDEER
+585 GNVVFIRVDNIDEETI
-600 LLNFDNVQKE
+600 LNFDNVQNE
-610 VRSDIINQRQKKELE
+610 VRSDIINQRQKKDLE
-625 DISFQYLD
+625 DISFQYLN
-633 DINKNINN
+633 DINNNINN
-641 LEQISDNLNVAIL
+641 LEQIADNLNVAIL

-684 FRANVGIGDSIIIGL
+684 FKANVGIGDSIIIGM
-699 VTKISIEEQKES
+699 VTKISIEEQKEA

>member
-1 MAWLSALIKA
+1 
-11 ILEWLTAEV
+11 
-20 KKDTKAGDADDVPEE
+20 
-35 TKKSWADRIK
+35 
-45 EQEAK
+45 
-50 MAEQREKDE
+50 
-59 QMRRNEM
+59 
-66 DKRREQQQK
+66 
-75 GHRLTANFQKKALR
+75 
-89 FVDDIEFA
+89 
-97 FNSIKQHFMKTNTT
+97 
-111 KFLILFGSSV
+111 
-121 QNPKEGFMLDFLRR
+121 MLDLLRR

-176 EVDSQEFL
+176 ELDSQEFL

-304 FNNLIHRF
+304 FSNLIHRF
-312 QNEDRSVEYLVLNTN
+312 QNEDRNVEYIVLNTN
-327 TENVDSYEINNQ
+327 TENIDSYEINNQ

-354 ETKRD
+354 ESKRD

-400 YVIPFNSSE
+400 YVIPFNSFE
-409 EVNLALNNFKE
+409 EVNLALSNFKE
-420 NTDINNIIVSRGFS
+420 NTDINNIIVSRGLS
-434 LEDVLQSSLS
+434 IEDVLQSSLS

-548 GSNFNNSNI
+548 GSNFSNSNI

-684 FRANVGIGDSIIIGL
+684 FKANVGIGDSIIIGL

-711 DIEALNQRNED
+711 DIETLNKRNED

-731 LSEELQKEL
+731 LTEELQKEL

>member
-1 MAWLSALIKA
+1 
-11 ILEWLTAEV
+11 
-20 KKDTKAGDADDVPEE
+20 
-35 TKKSWADRIK
+35 
-45 EQEAK
+45 
-50 MAEQREKDE
+50 
-59 QMRRNEM
+59 
-66 DKRREQQQK
+66 
-75 GHRLTANFQKKALR
+75 
-89 FVDDIEFA
+89 
-97 FNSIKQHFMKTNTT
+97 
-111 KFLILFGSSV
+111 
-121 QNPKEGFMLDFLRR
+121 MLDLLRR

-222 EKTLNSSADKMKL
+222 EKTLNSSADEMKL
-235 RPSDKSLTE
+235 RPSDNSLTE

-249 NSFRN
+249 SSFRN

-304 FNNLIHRF
+304 FSNLIHRF
-312 QNEDRSVEYLVLNTN
+312 QNEDRSVDYLVLNTN
-327 TENVDSYEINNQ
+327 TENVDPYEINNQ

-354 ETKRD
+354 ESKRD

-370 SSLIEVQEDII
+370 SSLIEVEEEII

-386 NNVSDYETPEKRTY
+386 NNLSDYETPEKRTY

-409 EVNLALNNFKE
+409 EVNLALSNFKE
-420 NTDINNIIVSRGFS
+420 NTDINNIIVSRGLS
-434 LEDVLQSSLS
+434 VEDVLQSSIS
-444 LEEGLNDAISNKA
+444 LEEGLNEAISNKA

-548 GSNFNNSNI
+548 GSNFSNPNI

-600 LLNFDNVQKE
+600 LLNFDNVQNE
-610 VRSDIINQRQKKELE
+610 VRSDIINQRQKKEWE

-654 KRDNLSRYSF
+654 KRDNLNRYSF
-664 DEVFSRSAIEE
+664 DEVFSRSAVEE

-684 FRANVGIGDSIIIGL
+684 FKANVGIGDSIIIGL

-711 DIEALNQRNED
+711 DIETLNKRNED

-731 LSEELQKEL
+731 LTEELQKEL

>member
-1 MAWLSALIKA
+1 
-11 ILEWLTAEV
+11 
-20 KKDTKAGDADDVPEE
+20 
-35 TKKSWADRIK
+35 
-45 EQEAK
+45 
-50 MAEQREKDE
+50 
-59 QMRRNEM
+59 
-66 DKRREQQQK
+66 
-75 GHRLTANFQKKALR
+75 
-89 FVDDIEFA
+89 
-97 FNSIKQHFMKTNTT
+97 
-111 KFLILFGSSV
+111 
-121 QNPKEGFMLDFLRR
+121 MLDLLRR

-304 FNNLIHRF
+304 FSNLIHRF
-312 QNEDRSVEYLVLNTN
+312 QNEDRNVEYIVLNTD
-327 TENVDSYEINNQ
+327 TENIDSYEINNQ

-354 ETKRD
+354 ESKRD

-409 EVNLALNNFKE
+409 EVNSALNNFKE
-420 NTDINNIIVSRGFS
+420 NTDINNIIVSRGLS
-434 LEDVLQSSLS
+434 VEDVLQSSIS
-444 LEEGLNDAISNKA
+444 LEEGLNEAISNKA

-484 SSLKK
+484 PSLKK

-502 KSGETQDKIYEI
+502 KSGETQDKIYKI

-548 GSNFNNSNI
+548 GSNFSNSNI

-684 FRANVGIGDSIIIGL
+684 FKANVGIGDSIIIGL

-711 DIEALNQRNED
+711 DIETLNKRNED

-731 LSEELQKEL
+731 LTEELQKEL

>member
-1 MAWLSALIKA
+1 
-11 ILEWLTAEV
+11 
-20 KKDTKAGDADDVPEE
+20 
-35 TKKSWADRIK
+35 
-45 EQEAK
+45 
-50 MAEQREKDE
+50 
-59 QMRRNEM
+59 
-66 DKRREQQQK
+66 
-75 GHRLTANFQKKALR
+75 
-89 FVDDIEFA
+89 
-97 FNSIKQHFMKTNTT
+97 
-111 KFLILFGSSV
+111 
-121 QNPKEGFMLDFLRR
+121 MLDLLRR

-222 EKTLNSSADKMKL
+222 EKTLNSSADEMKL
-235 RPSDKSLTE
+235 RPSDNSLTE

-249 NSFRN
+249 SSFRN

-304 FNNLIHRF
+304 FSNLIHRF
-312 QNEDRSVEYLVLNTN
+312 QNEDRSVDYLVLNTN
-327 TENVDSYEINNQ
+327 TENVDPYEINNQ
-339 ELLNYYNNNKDNYKS
+339 ELLSYYNNNKDNYKS
-354 ETKRD
+354 ESKRD

-370 SSLIEVQEDII
+370 SSLIEVEEEII

-386 NNVSDYETPEKRTY
+386 NNLSDYETPEKRTY

-409 EVNLALNNFKE
+409 EVNSALNNFKE
-420 NTDINNIIVSRGFS
+420 TTDINNIIVSRGLS
-434 LEDVLQSSLS
+434 VEDVLQSSIS
-444 LEEGLNDAISNKA
+444 LEEGLNEAISNKA

-484 SSLKK
+484 SSIKK

-502 KSGETQDKIYEI
+502 KSEETQDKIYEI
-514 YNIIE
+514 YNVIE

-539 SQYSSVNNN
+539 SQYSSVNDN
-548 GSNFNNSNI
+548 GSNFSNSDI
-557 DLTLRNSIIE
+557 DLALRNLIIE

-585 GNVVFIRVDNIDEER
+585 GNVVFIRVDNIDEETI
-600 LLNFDNVQKE
+600 LNFDNVQNE
-610 VRSDIINQRQKKELE
+610 VRSDIINQRQKKDLE
-625 DISFQYLD
+625 DISFQYLN
-633 DINKNINN
+633 DINNNINN
-641 LEQISDNLNVAIL
+641 LEQIADNLNVAIL

-684 FRANVGIGDSIIIGL
+684 FKANVGIGDSIIIGM
-699 VTKISIEEQKES
+699 VTKISIEEQKEA
-711 DIEALNQRNED
+711 DIEALNQRNEE

>member
-1 MAWLSALIKA
+1 
-11 ILEWLTAEV
+11 
-20 KKDTKAGDADDVPEE
+20 
-35 TKKSWADRIK
+35 
-45 EQEAK
+45 
-50 MAEQREKDE
+50 
-59 QMRRNEM
+59 
-66 DKRREQQQK
+66 
-75 GHRLTANFQKKALR
+75 
-89 FVDDIEFA
+89 
-97 FNSIKQHFMKTNTT
+97 
-111 KFLILFGSSV
+111 
-121 QNPKEGFMLDFLRR
+121 MLDLLRR

-222 EKTLNSSADKMKL
+222 EKTLNSSADEMKL
-235 RPSDKSLTE
+235 RPSDNSLTE

-249 NSFRN
+249 SSFRN

-304 FNNLIHRF
+304 FSNLIHRF
-312 QNEDRSVEYLVLNTN
+312 QNEDRSVEYIVLNTN

-354 ETKRD
+354 ESKRD

-370 SSLIEVQEDII
+370 SSLIEVEEEII

-386 NNVSDYETPEKRTY
+386 NNLSDYETPEKRTY

-409 EVNLALNNFKE
+409 EVNSALNNFKE
-420 NTDINNIIVSRGFS
+420 NTDINNIIVSRGLS
-434 LEDVLQSSLS
+434 VEDVLQSSIS
-444 LEEGLNDAISNKA
+444 LEEGLNEAISNKA

-502 KSGETQDKIYEI
+502 KSEETQDKIYEI
-514 YNIIE
+514 YNVIE

-539 SQYSSVNNN
+539 SQYSSVNDN
-548 GSNFNNSNI
+548 GSNFSNSDI
-557 DLTLRNSIIE
+557 DLALRNLIIE

-585 GNVVFIRVDNIDEER
+585 GNVVFIRVDNIDEETI
-600 LLNFDNVQKE
+600 LNFDNVQNE
-610 VRSDIINQRQKKELE
+610 VRSDIINQRQKKDLE
-625 DISFQYLD
+625 DISFQYLN
-633 DINKNINN
+633 DINNNINN
-641 LEQISDNLNVAIL
+641 LEQIADNLNVAIL

-684 FRANVGIGDSIIIGL
+684 FKANVGIGDSIIIGM
-699 VTKISIEEQKES
+699 VTKISIEEQKEA

>member
-1 MAWLSALIKA
+1 
-11 ILEWLTAEV
+11 
-20 KKDTKAGDADDVPEE
+20 
-35 TKKSWADRIK
+35 
-45 EQEAK
+45 
-50 MAEQREKDE
+50 
-59 QMRRNEM
+59 
-66 DKRREQQQK
+66 
-75 GHRLTANFQKKALR
+75 
-89 FVDDIEFA
+89 
-97 FNSIKQHFMKTNTT
+97 
-111 KFLILFGSSV
+111 
-121 QNPKEGFMLDFLRR
+121 MLDLLRR

-235 RPSDKSLTE
+235 RPSDNSLTE

-304 FNNLIHRF
+304 FSNLIHRF

-354 ETKRD
+354 ESKRD

-409 EVNLALNNFKE
+409 EVNLALSNFKE
-420 NTDINNIIVSRGFS
+420 NTDINNIIVSRGLS
-434 LEDVLQSSLS
+434 VEDVLQSSLS
-444 LEEGLNDAISNKA
+444 LEEGLNEAISNKA

-502 KSGETQDKIYEI
+502 KSEETQDKIYEI
-514 YNIIE
+514 YNLIE

-548 GSNFNNSNI
+548 GSNFSNSNI

-625 DISFQYLD
+625 DISFQYID
-633 DINKNINN
+633 DINNNINN

-664 DEVFSRSAIEE
+664 DEVFSRSAVEE

-684 FRANVGIGDSIIIGL
+684 FKANVGIGDSIIIGL

>member
-1 MAWLSALIKA
+1 
-11 ILEWLTAEV
+11 
-20 KKDTKAGDADDVPEE
+20 
-35 TKKSWADRIK
+35 
-45 EQEAK
+45 
-50 MAEQREKDE
+50 
-59 QMRRNEM
+59 
-66 DKRREQQQK
+66 
-75 GHRLTANFQKKALR
+75 
-89 FVDDIEFA
+89 
-97 FNSIKQHFMKTNTT
+97 
-111 KFLILFGSSV
+111 
-121 QNPKEGFMLDFLRR
+121 MLDLLRR

-235 RPSDKSLTE
+235 RPSNNSLTE

-272 ITEDL
+272 INEDL
-277 FFSMER
+277 FFTMER

-304 FNNLIHRF
+304 FSNLIHRF
-312 QNEDRSVEYLVLNTN
+312 QNEDRSVEYIVLNTN

-354 ETKRD
+354 ESKRD
-359 FTLLTLLKSEI
+359 FTLLTLLKAEI

-409 EVNLALNNFKE
+409 EVNLALSNFKE
-420 NTDINNIIVSRGFS
+420 NTDVNNIIVSRGLS

-502 KSGETQDKIYEI
+502 KSEETQDKIYEI

-548 GSNFNNSNI
+548 GSNFSNSNI

-625 DISFQYLD
+625 DISFQYID
-633 DINKNINN
+633 DINNNINN

-664 DEVFSRSAIEE
+664 DEVFSRSAVEE

-684 FRANVGIGDSIIIGL
+684 FKANVGIGDSIIIGL

-731 LSEELQKEL
+731 LTEELQKEL

>member
-1 MAWLSALIKA
+1 
-11 ILEWLTAEV
+11 
-20 KKDTKAGDADDVPEE
+20 
-35 TKKSWADRIK
+35 
-45 EQEAK
+45 
-50 MAEQREKDE
+50 
-59 QMRRNEM
+59 
-66 DKRREQQQK
+66 
-75 GHRLTANFQKKALR
+75 
-89 FVDDIEFA
+89 
-97 FNSIKQHFMKTNTT
+97 
-111 KFLILFGSSV
+111 
-121 QNPKEGFMLDFLRR
+121 MLDLLRR

-304 FNNLIHRF
+304 FSNLIHRF
-312 QNEDRSVEYLVLNTN
+312 QNEDRNVEYIVLNTD
-327 TENVDSYEINNQ
+327 TENIDSYEINNQ

-354 ETKRD
+354 ESKRD

-409 EVNLALNNFKE
+409 EVNLALSNFKE
-420 NTDINNIIVSRGFS
+420 NTDINNIIVSRG
-434 LEDVLQSSLS
+434 LLIEDVLQSSLS
-444 LEEGLNDAISNKA
+444 LEEGLNEAISNKA

-548 GSNFNNSNI
+548 GSNFSNPNI

-664 DEVFSRSAIEE
+664 DEVFSRSAVEE

-684 FRANVGIGDSIIIGL
+684 FKANVGIGDSIIIGL
-699 VTKISIEEQKES
+699 VTKISIEEQKEA

-731 LSEELQKEL
+731 LTEELQKEL

>member
-1 MAWLSALIKA
+1 
-11 ILEWLTAEV
+11 
-20 KKDTKAGDADDVPEE
+20 
-35 TKKSWADRIK
+35 
-45 EQEAK
+45 
-50 MAEQREKDE
+50 
-59 QMRRNEM
+59 
-66 DKRREQQQK
+66 
-75 GHRLTANFQKKALR
+75 
-89 FVDDIEFA
+89 
-97 FNSIKQHFMKTNTT
+97 
-111 KFLILFGSSV
+111 
-121 QNPKEGFMLDFLRR
+121 MLDLLRR

-222 EKTLNSSADKMKL
+222 EKTLNSSADEMKL
-235 RPSDKSLTE
+235 RPSDNSLTE

-249 NSFRN
+249 SSFRN

-304 FNNLIHRF
+304 FSNLIHRF
-312 QNEDRSVEYLVLNTN
+312 QNEDRSVDYLVLNTN
-327 TENVDSYEINNQ
+327 TENVDPYEINDQ
-339 ELLNYYNNNKDNYKS
+339 ELLSYYNNNKDNYKS
-354 ETKRD
+354 ESKRD

-370 SSLIEVQEDII
+370 SSLIEVEEEII

-386 NNVSDYETPEKRTY
+386 NNLSDYETPEKRTY

-409 EVNLALNNFKE
+409 EVNSALNNFKE
-420 NTDINNIIVSRGFS
+420 TTDINNIIVSRGLS
-434 LEDVLQSSLS
+434 VEDVLQSSIS
-444 LEEGLNDAISNKA
+444 LEEGLNEAISNKA

-502 KSGETQDKIYEI
+502 KSEETQDKIYEI
-514 YNIIE
+514 YNVIE

-539 SQYSSVNNN
+539 SQYSSVNDN
-548 GSNFNNSNI
+548 GSNFSNSDI
-557 DLTLRNSIIE
+557 DLALRNLIIE

-585 GNVVFIRVDNIDEER
+585 GNVVFIRVDNIDEETI
-600 LLNFDNVQKE
+600 LNFDNVQNE
-610 VRSDIINQRQKKELE
+610 VRSDIINQRKKKDLE
-625 DISFQYLD
+625 DISFQYLN
-633 DINKNINN
+633 DINNNINN
-641 LEQISDNLNVAIL
+641 LEQIADNLNVAIL

-684 FRANVGIGDSIIIGL
+684 FKANVGIGDSIIIGM
-699 VTKISIEEQKES
+699 VTKISIEEQKEA

>member
-1 MAWLSALIKA
+1 
-11 ILEWLTAEV
+11 
-20 KKDTKAGDADDVPEE
+20 
-35 TKKSWADRIK
+35 
-45 EQEAK
+45 
-50 MAEQREKDE
+50 
-59 QMRRNEM
+59 
-66 DKRREQQQK
+66 
-75 GHRLTANFQKKALR
+75 
-89 FVDDIEFA
+89 
-97 FNSIKQHFMKTNTT
+97 
-111 KFLILFGSSV
+111 
-121 QNPKEGFMLDFLRR
+121 MLDLLRR

-222 EKTLNSSADKMKL
+222 EKTLNSSADEMKL
-235 RPSDKSLTE
+235 RPSDNSLTE

-249 NSFRN
+249 SSFRN

-304 FNNLIHRF
+304 FSNLIHRF
-312 QNEDRSVEYLVLNTN
+312 QNEDRNVEYIVLNTN
-327 TENVDSYEINNQ
+327 TENIDSYEINNQ

-354 ETKRD
+354 ESKRD

-409 EVNLALNNFKE
+409 EVNSALNNFKE
-420 NTDINNIIVSRGFS
+420 NTDINNIIFSRGLS
-434 LEDVLQSSLS
+434 VEDVLQSSIS
-444 LEEGLNDAISNKA
+444 LEEGLNEAISNKA

-548 GSNFNNSNI
+548 GSNFSNSNI

-610 VRSDIINQRQKKELE
+610 VRSDIINQRQKKKLE

-684 FRANVGIGDSIIIGL
+684 FKANVGIGDSIIIGM
-699 VTKISIEEQKES
+699 VTKISIEEQKEA

-731 LSEELQKEL
+731 LTEELQKEL

>member
-1 MAWLSALIKA
+1 
-11 ILEWLTAEV
+11 
-20 KKDTKAGDADDVPEE
+20 
-35 TKKSWADRIK
+35 
-45 EQEAK
+45 
-50 MAEQREKDE
+50 
-59 QMRRNEM
+59 
-66 DKRREQQQK
+66 
-75 GHRLTANFQKKALR
+75 
-89 FVDDIEFA
+89 
-97 FNSIKQHFMKTNTT
+97 
-111 KFLILFGSSV
+111 
-121 QNPKEGFMLDFLRR
+121 MLDLLRR

-222 EKTLNSSADKMKL
+222 EKTLNSSADEMKL
-235 RPSDKSLTE
+235 RPSDNSLTE

-249 NSFRN
+249 SSFRN

-304 FNNLIHRF
+304 FSNLIHRF
-312 QNEDRSVEYLVLNTN
+312 QNEDRNVEYIVLNTI
-327 TENVDSYEINNQ
+327 TENIDSYEINNQ

-354 ETKRD
+354 ESKRD

-409 EVNLALNNFKE
+409 EVNLALSNFKE
-420 NTDINNIIVSRGFS
+420 NTDINNIIVSRGLS
-434 LEDVLQSSLS
+434 IEDVLQSSLS

-548 GSNFNNSNI
+548 GSNFSNSNI

-664 DEVFSRSAIEE
+664 DEVFSRSAVEE

-684 FRANVGIGDSIIIGL
+684 FKANVGIGDSIIIGL

-711 DIEALNQRNED
+711 DIETLNKRNED

-731 LSEELQKEL
+731 LTEELQKEL

>member
-1 MAWLSALIKA
+1 
-11 ILEWLTAEV
+11 
-20 KKDTKAGDADDVPEE
+20 
-35 TKKSWADRIK
+35 
-45 EQEAK
+45 
-50 MAEQREKDE
+50 
-59 QMRRNEM
+59 
-66 DKRREQQQK
+66 
-75 GHRLTANFQKKALR
+75 
-89 FVDDIEFA
+89 
-97 FNSIKQHFMKTNTT
+97 
-111 KFLILFGSSV
+111 
-121 QNPKEGFMLDFLRR
+121 MLDLLRR

-222 EKTLNSSADKMKL
+222 EKTLNSSADEMKL
-235 RPSDKSLTE
+235 RPSDNSLTE

-249 NSFRN
+249 SSFRN

-304 FNNLIHRF
+304 FSNLIHRF
-312 QNEDRSVEYLVLNTN
+312 QNEDRNVEYIVLNTN

-354 ETKRD
+354 ESKRD

-409 EVNLALNNFKE
+409 EVNLALSNFKE
-420 NTDINNIIVSRGFS
+420 NTDINNIIVSRGLS
-434 LEDVLQSSLS
+434 IEDVLQSSLS

-548 GSNFNNSNI
+548 GSNFSNSNI

-610 VRSDIINQRQKKELE
+610 VRSDIINQRQKKKLE

-684 FRANVGIGDSIIIGL
+684 FKANVGIGDSIIIGM
-699 VTKISIEEQKES
+699 VTKISIEEQKEA

>member
-1 MAWLSALIKA
+1 
-11 ILEWLTAEV
+11 
-20 KKDTKAGDADDVPEE
+20 
-35 TKKSWADRIK
+35 
-45 EQEAK
+45 
-50 MAEQREKDE
+50 
-59 QMRRNEM
+59 
-66 DKRREQQQK
+66 
-75 GHRLTANFQKKALR
+75 
-89 FVDDIEFA
+89 
-97 FNSIKQHFMKTNTT
+97 
-111 KFLILFGSSV
+111 
-121 QNPKEGFMLDFLRR
+121 MLDLLRR

-222 EKTLNSSADKMKL
+222 EKTLNSSADEMKL
-235 RPSDKSLTE
+235 RPSDNSLTE

-249 NSFRN
+249 SSFRN

-304 FNNLIHRF
+304 FSNLIHRF
-312 QNEDRSVEYLVLNTN
+312 QNEDRSVDYLVLNTN
-327 TENVDSYEINNQ
+327 TENVDPYEINNQ

-354 ETKRD
+354 ESKRD

-370 SSLIEVQEDII
+370 SSLIEVEEEII

-386 NNVSDYETPEKRTY
+386 NNLSDYETPEKRTY

-409 EVNLALNNFKE
+409 EVNSALNNFKE
-420 NTDINNIIVSRGFS
+420 NTDINNIIVSRGLS
-434 LEDVLQSSLS
+434 VEDVLQSSIS
-444 LEEGLNDAISNKA
+444 LEEGLNEAISNKA

-502 KSGETQDKIYEI
+502 KSEETQDKIYEI
-514 YNIIE
+514 YNVIE

-539 SQYSSVNNN
+539 SQYSSVNDN
-548 GSNFNNSNI
+548 GSNFSNSDI
-557 DLTLRNSIIE
+557 DLALRNLIIE

-684 FRANVGIGDSIIIGL
+684 FKANVGIGDSIIIGM
-699 VTKISIEEQKES
+699 VTKISIEEQKEA

>member
-1 MAWLSALIKA
+1 
-11 ILEWLTAEV
+11 
-20 KKDTKAGDADDVPEE
+20 
-35 TKKSWADRIK
+35 
-45 EQEAK
+45 
-50 MAEQREKDE
+50 
-59 QMRRNEM
+59 
-66 DKRREQQQK
+66 
-75 GHRLTANFQKKALR
+75 
-89 FVDDIEFA
+89 
-97 FNSIKQHFMKTNTT
+97 
-111 KFLILFGSSV
+111 
-121 QNPKEGFMLDFLRR
+121 MLDLLRR

-222 EKTLNSSADKMKL
+222 EKTLNSSADEMKL
-235 RPSDKSLTE
+235 RPSDNSLTE

-249 NSFRN
+249 SSFRN

-304 FNNLIHRF
+304 FSNLIHRF
-312 QNEDRSVEYLVLNTN
+312 QNEDRSVDYLVLNTN
-327 TENVDSYEINNQ
+327 TKNVDPYEINDQ
-339 ELLNYYNNNKDNYKS
+339 ELLSYYNNNRDNYKS
-354 ETKRD
+354 ESKRD

-370 SSLIEVQEDII
+370 SSLIEVEEEII

-386 NNVSDYETPEKRTY
+386 NNLSDYETPEKRTY

-409 EVNLALNNFKE
+409 EVNSALNNFKE
-420 NTDINNIIVSRGFS
+420 NTDINNIIVSRGLS
-434 LEDVLQSSLS
+434 VEDVLQSSIS
-444 LEEGLNDAISNKA
+444 LEEGLNEAISNKA

-502 KSGETQDKIYEI
+502 KSEETQDKIYEI
-514 YNIIE
+514 YNVIE

-539 SQYSSVNNN
+539 SQYSSVNDN
-548 GSNFNNSNI
+548 GSNFINSDI
-557 DLTLRNSIIE
+557 DLALRNLIIE

-585 GNVVFIRVDNIDEER
+585 GNVVFIRVDNIDEETI
-600 LLNFDNVQKE
+600 LNFDNVQNE
-610 VRSDIINQRQKKELE
+610 VRSDIINQRKKKDLE
-625 DISFQYLD
+625 DISFQYLN
-633 DINKNINN
+633 DINNNINN
-641 LEQISDNLNVAIL
+641 LEQIADNLNVAIL

-684 FRANVGIGDSIIIGL
+684 FKANVGIGDSIIIGM
-699 VTKISIEEQKES
+699 VTKISIEEQKEA

>member
-1 MAWLSALIKA
+1 
-11 ILEWLTAEV
+11 
-20 KKDTKAGDADDVPEE
+20 
-35 TKKSWADRIK
+35 
-45 EQEAK
+45 
-50 MAEQREKDE
+50 
-59 QMRRNEM
+59 
-66 DKRREQQQK
+66 
-75 GHRLTANFQKKALR
+75 
-89 FVDDIEFA
+89 
-97 FNSIKQHFMKTNTT
+97 
-111 KFLILFGSSV
+111 
-121 QNPKEGFMLDFLRR
+121 MLDLLRR

-235 RPSDKSLTE
+235 RPSDRSLTE

-304 FNNLIHRF
+304 FSNLIHRF
-312 QNEDRSVEYLVLNTN
+312 QNEDRNVEYIVLNTN

-354 ETKRD
+354 ESKRD

-409 EVNLALNNFKE
+409 EVNLALSNFKE
-420 NTDINNIIVSRGFS
+420 NTDINNIIVSRGLS
-434 LEDVLQSSLS
+434 IEDVLQSSLS

-548 GSNFNNSNI
+548 GSNFSNPNI

-610 VRSDIINQRQKKELE
+610 VRSDIINQRQKKKLE

-664 DEVFSRSAIEE
+664 DEVFSRSAVEE

-684 FRANVGIGDSIIIGL
+684 FKANVGIGDSIIIGL

-711 DIEALNQRNED
+711 DIETLNKRNED

-731 LSEELQKEL
+731 LTEELQKEL

-753 ETINTQGSF
+753 ETINTCLLYTSPSPRDLSTSRMPSSA

>member
-1 MAWLSALIKA
+1 
-11 ILEWLTAEV
+11 
-20 KKDTKAGDADDVPEE
+20 
-35 TKKSWADRIK
+35 
-45 EQEAK
+45 
-50 MAEQREKDE
+50 
-59 QMRRNEM
+59 
-66 DKRREQQQK
+66 
-75 GHRLTANFQKKALR
+75 
-89 FVDDIEFA
+89 
-97 FNSIKQHFMKTNTT
+97 
-111 KFLILFGSSV
+111 
-121 QNPKEGFMLDFLRR
+121 MLDLLRR

-222 EKTLNSSADKMKL
+222 EKTLNSSADEMKL
-235 RPSDKSLTE
+235 RPSDNSLTE

-249 NSFRN
+249 SSFRN

-304 FNNLIHRF
+304 FSNLIHRF
-312 QNEDRSVEYLVLNTN
+312 QNEDRSVDYLVLNTN
-327 TENVDSYEINNQ
+327 TENVDPYEINNQ
-339 ELLNYYNNNKDNYKS
+339 ELLSYYNNNKDNYKS
-354 ETKRD
+354 ESKRD

-370 SSLIEVQEDII
+370 SSLIEVEEEII

-386 NNVSDYETPEKRTY
+386 NNLSDYETPEKRTY

-409 EVNLALNNFKE
+409 EVNSALNNFKE
-420 NTDINNIIVSRGFS
+420 NTDINNIIFSRGLS
-434 LEDVLQSSLS
+434 VEDVLQSSIS
-444 LEEGLNDAISNKA
+444 LEEGLNEAISNKA

-502 KSGETQDKIYEI
+502 KSEETQDKIYEI
-514 YNIIE
+514 YNVIE

-539 SQYSSVNNN
+539 SQYSSVNDN
-548 GSNFNNSNI
+548 GSNFSNSDI
-557 DLTLRNSIIE
+557 DLALRNLIIE

-585 GNVVFIRVDNIDEER
+585 GNVVFIRVDNIDEETI
-600 LLNFDNVQKE
+600 LNFDNVQNE
-610 VRSDIINQRQKKELE
+610 VRSDIINQRQKKDLE
-625 DISFQYLD
+625 DISFQYLN
-633 DINKNINN
+633 DINNNINN
-641 LEQISDNLNVAIL
+641 LEQIADNLNVAIL

-684 FRANVGIGDSIIIGL
+684 FKANVGIGDSIIIGM
-699 VTKISIEEQKES
+699 VTKISIEEQKEA

>member
-1 MAWLSALIKA
+1 
-11 ILEWLTAEV
+11 
-20 KKDTKAGDADDVPEE
+20 
-35 TKKSWADRIK
+35 
-45 EQEAK
+45 
-50 MAEQREKDE
+50 
-59 QMRRNEM
+59 
-66 DKRREQQQK
+66 
-75 GHRLTANFQKKALR
+75 
-89 FVDDIEFA
+89 
-97 FNSIKQHFMKTNTT
+97 
-111 KFLILFGSSV
+111 
-121 QNPKEGFMLDFLRR
+121 MLDLLRR

-304 FNNLIHRF
+304 FSNLIHRF
-312 QNEDRSVEYLVLNTN
+312 QNEDRNVEYIVLNTD
-327 TENVDSYEINNQ
+327 TENIDSYEINNQ

-354 ETKRD
+354 ESKRD

-409 EVNLALNNFKE
+409 EVNLALSNFKE
-420 NTDINNIIVSRGFS
+420 NTDINNIIVSRGLS
-434 LEDVLQSSLS
+434 IEDVLQSSLS

-502 KSGETQDKIYEI
+502 KSEETQDKIYEI

-548 GSNFNNSNI
+548 GSNFSNSNI

-585 GNVVFIRVDNIDEER
+585 GNVVFIRVDNIDEETI
-600 LLNFDNVQKE
+600 LNFDNVQNE

-664 DEVFSRSAIEE
+664 DEVFSRSAVEE

-684 FRANVGIGDSIIIGL
+684 FKANVGIGDSIIIGL

-711 DIEALNQRNED
+711 DIETLNKRNED

-731 LSEELQKEL
+731 LTEELQKEL

>member
-1 MAWLSALIKA
+1 
-11 ILEWLTAEV
+11 
-20 KKDTKAGDADDVPEE
+20 
-35 TKKSWADRIK
+35 
-45 EQEAK
+45 
-50 MAEQREKDE
+50 
-59 QMRRNEM
+59 
-66 DKRREQQQK
+66 
-75 GHRLTANFQKKALR
+75 
-89 FVDDIEFA
+89 
-97 FNSIKQHFMKTNTT
+97 
-111 KFLILFGSSV
+111 
-121 QNPKEGFMLDFLRR
+121 MLDLLRR

-222 EKTLNSSADKMKL
+222 EKTLNSSADEMKL
-235 RPSDKSLTE
+235 RPSDNSLTE

-249 NSFRN
+249 SSFRN

-304 FNNLIHRF
+304 FSNLIHRF
-312 QNEDRSVEYLVLNTN
+312 QNEDRNVEYIVLNTN
-327 TENVDSYEINNQ
+327 TENIDSYEINNQ

-354 ETKRD
+354 ESKRD

-409 EVNLALNNFKE
+409 EVNSALNNFKE
-420 NTDINNIIVSRGFS
+420 NTDINNIIVSRGLS
-434 LEDVLQSSLS
+434 VEDVLQSSIS
-444 LEEGLNDAISNKA
+444 LEEGLNEAISNKA

-502 KSGETQDKIYEI
+502 KSEETQDKIYEI
-514 YNIIE
+514 YNVIE

-539 SQYSSVNNN
+539 SQYSSVNDN
-548 GSNFNNSNI
+548 GSNFSNSDI
-557 DLTLRNSIIE
+557 DLALRNLIIE

-585 GNVVFIRVDNIDEER
+585 GNVVFIRVDNIDEETI
-600 LLNFDNVQKE
+600 LNFDNVQNE
-610 VRSDIINQRQKKELE
+610 VRSDIINQRQKKDLE
-625 DISFQYLD
+625 DISFQYLN
-633 DINKNINN
+633 DINNNINN
-641 LEQISDNLNVAIL
+641 LEQIADNLNVAIL

-684 FRANVGIGDSIIIGL
+684 FKANVGIGDSIIIGM
-699 VTKISIEEQKES
+699 VTKISIEEQKEA

>member
-1 MAWLSALIKA
+1 
-11 ILEWLTAEV
+11 
-20 KKDTKAGDADDVPEE
+20 
-35 TKKSWADRIK
+35 
-45 EQEAK
+45 
-50 MAEQREKDE
+50 
-59 QMRRNEM
+59 
-66 DKRREQQQK
+66 
-75 GHRLTANFQKKALR
+75 
-89 FVDDIEFA
+89 
-97 FNSIKQHFMKTNTT
+97 
-111 KFLILFGSSV
+111 
-121 QNPKEGFMLDFLRR
+121 MLDLLRR

-249 NSFRN
+249 SSFRN

-304 FNNLIHRF
+304 FSNLIHRF
-312 QNEDRSVEYLVLNTN
+312 QNEDRSVDYLVLNTN
-327 TENVDSYEINNQ
+327 TENVDPYEINNQ
-339 ELLNYYNNNKDNYKS
+339 ELLSYYNNNKDNYKS
-354 ETKRD
+354 ESKRD

-370 SSLIEVQEDII
+370 SSLIEVEEEII

-386 NNVSDYETPEKRTY
+386 NNLSDYETPEKRTY

-409 EVNLALNNFKE
+409 EVNSALNNFKE
-420 NTDINNIIVSRGFS
+420 NTDINNIIVSRGLS
-434 LEDVLQSSLS
+434 VEDVLQSSIS
-444 LEEGLNDAISNKA
+444 LEEGLNEAISNKA

-502 KSGETQDKIYEI
+502 KSEETQDKIYEI
-514 YNIIE
+514 YNVIE

-539 SQYSSVNNN
+539 SQYSSVNDN
-548 GSNFNNSNI
+548 GSNFSNSDI
-557 DLTLRNSIIE
+557 DLALRNLIIE

-585 GNVVFIRVDNIDEER
+585 GNVVFIRVDNIDEETI
-600 LLNFDNVQKE
+600 LNFDNVQNE
-610 VRSDIINQRQKKELE
+610 VRSDIINQRQKKDLE
-625 DISFQYLD
+625 DISFQYLN
-633 DINKNINN
+633 DINNNINN
-641 LEQISDNLNVAIL
+641 LEQIADNLNVAIL

-684 FRANVGIGDSIIIGL
+684 FKANVGIGDSIIIGM
-699 VTKISIEEQKES
+699 VTKISIEEQKEA

-722 NLKNELLII
+722 NLKTELLII